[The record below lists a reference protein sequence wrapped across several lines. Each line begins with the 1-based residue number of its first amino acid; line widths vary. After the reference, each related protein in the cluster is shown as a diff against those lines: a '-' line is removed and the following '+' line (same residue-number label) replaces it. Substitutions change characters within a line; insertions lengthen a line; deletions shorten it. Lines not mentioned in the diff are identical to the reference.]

1 MSMSEMQ
8 AAKIQAQVEKM
19 KLKNQILMYQ
29 ATRGNHVY
37 TPGELQAKT
46 LKQLQK
52 IWDEIE
58 RGSGHA

>member
-19 KLKNQILMYQ
+19 KLRNQILMYQ
-29 ATRGNHVY
+29 ATSGNHVY
-37 TPGELQAKT
+37 TPGELQVKT

-52 IWDEIE
+52 IWESIE
-58 RGSGHA
+58 RGSSHA